1 MKPLARHHSIFFLIM
16 RRMRAPLVLLIVIM
30 AISVLGLT
38 LAPGQADDSGSV
50 ERLSFFHAFYFM
62 SYTATTIGF
71 GEIPNSFSDQQ
82 RLWVILSIYMSVIGW
97 AYTLGTVFSLL
108 SDRNLQQAI
117 HTQRFLRAVRRLR
130 EPFYLVCGYGETGRL
145 ICDALDQMRFRMVV
159 IEIDEGCIGDTELQ
173 NYHADVPALCAN
185 SSNPEILE
193 YAGLKHS
200 HCAGVLA
207 LTNDDNANLAIAIAA
222 RLLAPR
228 LPTLCRAEAR
238 EIAANMAS
246 FGTQH
251 IINPFEIFSE
261 YFALALHSPS
271 AWQIVLWLTGL
282 PGTTVERHRNP
293 PRGEWILCGHGRFGR
308 LVVEAM
314 EKEGIPVT
322 IIDKDPPR
330 DFEHRWVQG
339 DGTVA
344 ETLLSAGISQ
354 AVGVIAA
361 SSHDIDNLS
370 IVVTARELNPALF
383 VILRQ
388 NQIANQALFDAFDA
402 DVTMVPSKTIAHE
415 CLAVLTTP
423 LLVPFLNEVKRRDD
437 QWCEKLVS
445 TLTGRFGWDIPTVWS
460 ERINVSRAPAL
471 YRRLMRGMEIRLGDI
486 TRSPA
491 NRDERIEM
499 AILFLDRDDDNHLVM
514 PDERTKIRAGDEILL
529 VGKASARSQLDL
541 TLTNEYALH
550 YVLTGVEL
558 PRGWIWQR
566 LFKPAPTPR

>member
-16 RRMRAPLVLLIVIM
+16 RRMRAPLILLIVIM

-38 LAPGQADDSGSV
+38 LAPGAIDAHGKV

-71 GEIPNSFSDQQ
+71 GEIPYAFSEQQ
-82 RLWVILSIYMSVIGW
+82 RLWAVLTIYMSVIGW
-97 AYTLGTVFSLL
+97 AYTLGTAFSLL

-117 HTQRFLRAVRRLR
+117 HTQRFLRAVQHLR

-159 IEIDEGCIGDTELQ
+159 IEIDEGRLGDAELR
-173 NYHADVPALCAN
+173 NYHADVPALCADAR
-185 SSNPEILE
+185 NPEILQ
-193 YAGLKHS
+193 YAGLKHP

-207 LTNDDNANLAIAIAA
+207 LTNDDSANLSIAITA

-228 LPTLCRAEAR
+228 LPTLCRAETR
-238 EIAANMAS
+238 ETAANMAS
-246 FGTQH
+246 FGTRH
-251 IINPFEIFSE
+251 IINPFETFSE

-271 AWQIVLWLTGL
+271 AWQLVIWLTGL

-293 PRGEWILCGHGRFGR
+293 PRREWVLCGHGRFGR
-308 LVVEAM
+308 MVVEAM

-322 IIDKDPPR
+322 IIDREPPQ
-330 DFEHRWVQG
+330 DFEHRWIQG

-344 ETLLSAGISQ
+344 ETLLNAGIEE
-354 AVGVIAA
+354 AAGVIAG
-361 SSHDIDNLS
+361 SSNDIDNLS
-370 IVVTARELNPALF
+370 IAVTARALNPGLF

-402 DVTMVPSKTIAHE
+402 DVTMVPSKSIAHE

-423 LLVPFLNEVKRRDD
+423 LLVPFLTEVKRRDD
-437 QWCEKLVS
+437 PWCEQLVGG
-445 TLTGRFGWDIPTVWS
+445 LTGRFGWKVPTVWS

-471 YRRLMRGMEIRLGDI
+471 YRRLMRGTDICLGDI
-486 TRSPA
+486 MRSPA
-491 NRDERIEM
+491 DRGEALELE
-499 AILFLDRDDDNHLVM
+499 ILFLHRDDDDHLVI
-514 PDERTKIRAGDEILL
+514 PDARTQIRAGDEILL
-529 VGKASARSQLDL
+529 VGNAHARNQLDL
-541 TLTNEYALH
+541 VLTNEYALH
-550 YVLTGVEL
+550 YVLTGIEL
-558 PRGWIWQR
+558 ARGWVWQR
-566 LFKPAPTPR
+566 LFAPSAPPR